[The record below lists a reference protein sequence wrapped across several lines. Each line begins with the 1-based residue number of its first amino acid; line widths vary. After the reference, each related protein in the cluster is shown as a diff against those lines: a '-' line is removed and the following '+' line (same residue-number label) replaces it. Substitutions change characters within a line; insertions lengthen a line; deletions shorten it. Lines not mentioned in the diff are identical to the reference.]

1 MRVSYS
7 PLLWYCSINRSFK
20 VLDVLEFDDHIP
32 IIIVVFQHDVE
43 GSLSQ
48 GSFDWIFSYAFAP
61 QGPWTVPA
69 R

>member
-1 MRVSYS
+1 
-7 PLLWYCSINRSFK
+7 